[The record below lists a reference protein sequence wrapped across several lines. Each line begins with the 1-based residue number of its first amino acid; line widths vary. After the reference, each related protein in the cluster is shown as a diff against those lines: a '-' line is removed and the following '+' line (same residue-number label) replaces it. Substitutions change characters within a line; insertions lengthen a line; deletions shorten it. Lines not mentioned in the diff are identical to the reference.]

1 MQRDQE
7 LSTVYPKRKPKKNF
21 VLCRML
27 DNKRAALNSNMQL
40 AIEQHKNFLIFRWQC
55 PDLRLRLLLLL
66 LLLLLHHHHRRRRRR
81 RQQINFQSH
90 DEQIIL
96 KYKALLVDYQSADL
110 SCPH

>member
-1 MQRDQE
+1 MLD
-7 LSTVYPKRKPKKNF
+7 F

-55 PDLRLRLLLLL
+55 PDLRLRRLLLLLL
-66 LLLLLHHHHRRRRRR
+66 LLLLLHHHRHRRRRR

-96 KYKALLVDYQSADL
+96 KYKALLVDYQSVRRPVVPTL
-110 SCPH
+110 HLIKL

>member
-1 MQRDQE
+1 MLD
-7 LSTVYPKRKPKKNF
+7 F